1 MKNQTTRILS
11 AVAALLLA
19 CGFMPIQPNSP
30 QGVWQQTMLV
40 KDKSGQHVTVYFP
53 AYKFLPEDGTFF
65 NMPGDSGEAVS
76 PVPTR
81 ITGSGI
87 REATSDSTYV
97 VHLVSSPTEPLPMGK
112 DVVLTC
118 KLSEDASLLPV
129 TCTPLLFGKKVDSV

>member
-53 AYKFLPEDGTFF
+53 AYKFLPEE
-65 NMPGDSGEAVS
+65 N
-76 PVPTR
+76 PTSS
-81 ITGSGI
+81 TGNQSKYLIWATLQII
-87 REATSDSTYV
+87 RSHV
-97 VHLVSSPTEPLPMGK
+97 
-112 DVVLTC
+112 
-118 KLSEDASLLPV
+118 
-129 TCTPLLFGKKVDSV
+129 